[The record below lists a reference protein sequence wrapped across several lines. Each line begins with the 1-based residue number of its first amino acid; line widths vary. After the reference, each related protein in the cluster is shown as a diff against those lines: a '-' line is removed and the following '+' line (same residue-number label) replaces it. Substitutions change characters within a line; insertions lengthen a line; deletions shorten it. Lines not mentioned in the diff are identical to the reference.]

1 MQTALTKGA
10 ELILDSAGKDSDERS
25 INKIINKEDNQY
37 ENLIICLSY
46 HLPVDGG
53 TLKALV
59 VAPIQ
64 QVDGL
69 PDKDTKVGLR
79 SIRVN
84 EKVINNALDIAKE
97 IDKKVKK
104 YKGTTAPKWN
114 KKTIDDHL
122 EQIKK
127 VYLDNLTP
135 RDRYFYLFVDDNF
148 KLQEV
153 AGYHKIYK
161 IGIVG
166 QQPITNFNKKQTSPI
181 VTGKQIKVPVSWSQ
195 II

>member
-1 MQTALTKGA
+1 MQYIHSGKEYELSKDQPKTSGKSPSKTWWQQSVGKVYEEAYDATYRVSVDLPYTQKPEDDTSAWMQTALTKGA

-69 PDKDTKVGLR
+69 PDKDTKVGLS
-79 SIRVN
+79 SIRIN
-84 EKVINNALDIAKE
+84 EKVISNI
-97 IDKKVKK
+97 
-104 YKGTTAPKWN
+104 
-114 KKTIDDHL
+114 
-122 EQIKK
+122 
-127 VYLDNLTP
+127 
-135 RDRYFYLFVDDNF
+135 
-148 KLQEV
+148 
-153 AGYHKIYK
+153 
-161 IGIVG
+161 
-166 QQPITNFNKKQTSPI
+166 
-181 VTGKQIKVPVSWSQ
+181 
-195 II
+195 